1 MRYSAFVSY
10 NHRDKAWAR
19 WLHQS
24 LEKYLIPKH
33 LRGKEAPFGTIG
45 SRLPP
50 VFRDREELASS
61 SDLAAAV
68 KAALAEASTLIVVCS
83 PNSAQSKW
91 VDEEVMT
98 FIDSG
103 RRDRILCVIVA
114 GEPGSADLESECLP
128 PALRTG
134 SEPLAAD
141 ARKDGDGKA
150 LARLKLL
157 AGILDVPFDELRQR
171 EAHRRHRRLAWLAG
185 ASTAGL
191 VLTSGL
197 AVFAFVSRAQAI
209 EQRRVAEERRVTA
222 ERTVDFVKSM
232 FKSSDPSEARGETMT
247 AREVV
252 DRGARQLDA
261 GLEDQPT
268 VKAELGATLAEVYAA
283 LGLYHRSE
291 EVIDQ
296 SLKIRQPQAVT
307 TARQFAALG
316 ETKFQLGD
324 YRGAL
329 EAFRRASA
337 IAPREGEEEA
347 LASRILVG
355 LGQTQ
360 SALGNEA
367 TSEGALQR
375 ALQIDRQRGL
385 AGQSDVARDVEAS
398 AVNKFFLGDLDTS
411 AKLTAEALAMRLRLE
426 GPASPSVADDRN
438 LLASIAHQRGQLSL
452 AEALYREN
460 LSWDEKVLGKE
471 HPDLAITLN
480 NLARVLVEQRNFRDA
495 GVLLERA
502 IDITRRQ
509 RGDAYDD
516 LAYML
521 GSMAIVR
528 RSQGRASESEDL
540 LREAIAIGRK
550 QHHASLA
557 PNMVE
562 LASLLCDRRRFAEAT
577 DLLVN
582 AGPIMKADYPDDAW
596 RSAWLRLTQAQCLFD
611 QGGKSAAREIVASDL
626 PTISARWPA
635 GSYYR
640 EQAESLRKSL
650 GA

>member
-1 MRYSAFVSY
+1 M
-10 NHRDKAWAR
+10 
-19 WLHQS
+19 
-24 LEKYLIPKH
+24 
-33 LRGKEAPFGTIG
+33 
-45 SRLPP
+45 
-50 VFRDREELASS
+50 
-61 SDLAAAV
+61 LAA
-68 KAALAEASTLIVVCS
+68 
-83 PNSAQSKW
+83 
-91 VDEEVMT
+91 
-98 FIDSG
+98 
-103 RRDRILCVIVA
+103 CV
-114 GEPGSADLESECLP
+114 AD
-128 PALRTG
+128 G

-324 YRGAL
+324 YAGAL

-337 IAPREGEEEA
+337 IAPRE
-347 LASRILVG
+347 
-355 LGQTQ
+355 
-360 SALGNEA
+360 
-367 TSEGALQR
+367 R
-375 ALQIDRQRGL
+375 AKKR
-385 AGQSDVARDVEAS
+385 
-398 AVNKFFLGDLDTS
+398 
-411 AKLTAEALAMRLRLE
+411 
-426 GPASPSVADDRN
+426 
-438 LLASIAHQRGQLSL
+438 
-452 AEALYREN
+452 
-460 LSWDEKVLGKE
+460 
-471 HPDLAITLN
+471 
-480 NLARVLVEQRNFRDA
+480 
-495 GVLLERA
+495 
-502 IDITRRQ
+502 
-509 RGDAYDD
+509 
-516 LAYML
+516 
-521 GSMAIVR
+521 
-528 RSQGRASESEDL
+528 
-540 LREAIAIGRK
+540 
-550 QHHASLA
+550 
-557 PNMVE
+557 
-562 LASLLCDRRRFAEAT
+562 
-577 DLLVN
+577 
-582 AGPIMKADYPDDAW
+582 
-596 RSAWLRLTQAQCLFD
+596 
-611 QGGKSAAREIVASDL
+611 
-626 PTISARWPA
+626 
-635 GSYYR
+635 
-640 EQAESLRKSL
+640 SLRAFS
-650 GA
+650 